1 MISLAKK
8 IGALFLGLALTV
20 AAAGGGYYAY
30 TVLSPDP
37 VVVTQSEQG
46 AVITRKSKVDVP
58 EVSTINEKLSPKTV
72 VSDEDDALQ
81 DEFAE
86 EDAEAINSVELPY
99 AVGYFTEKL
108 TEDEQIV
115 CRELY
120 KGIYD
125 HKEKIGL
132 KPDVINSEDVCQL
145 IVMVVTCSP
154 DMDYIGKDYSIQ
166 VNAEGYATGV
176 MMNYTMTE
184 EEIEERREQMQQRIG
199 QICAEITPAW
209 SDMQKYKLIHDA
221 VVNGCEYSE
230 DSEDCYSP
238 YGCLVEGKAVC
249 EGYSKAVMMLCDY
262 AEIECLP
269 VVGEA
274 FNEDGSFQSHLWN
287 KIRIEDAWYVTDVT
301 WDDPVMDTADN
312 YLRYDYFTMTDEECE
327 RNHAVDENRFFNY
340 PECNSTFHDYY
351 IYNGYYAENFDGAFR
366 AFDNAVRDAVINNE
380 DYARIKCSDEECYE
394 QTLNWVYSNGIGS
407 DALFTLIEERA
418 EKQGN
423 ESYDASSYS
432 VINDEVMHCITL
444 RLKRK

>member
-58 EVSTINEKLSPKTV
+58 EVSTINEELSPKTV

-199 QICAEITPAW
+199 QICAEI
-209 SDMQKYKLIHDA
+209 S
-221 VVNGCEYSE
+221 CE
-230 DSEDCYSP
+230 
-238 YGCLVEGKAVC
+238 L
-249 EGYSKAVMMLCDY
+249 
-262 AEIECLP
+262 
-269 VVGEA
+269 
-274 FNEDGSFQSHLWN
+274 
-287 KIRIEDAWYVTDVT
+287 
-301 WDDPVMDTADN
+301 
-312 YLRYDYFTMTDEECE
+312 
-327 RNHAVDENRFFNY
+327 
-340 PECNSTFHDYY
+340 
-351 IYNGYYAENFDGAFR
+351 
-366 AFDNAVRDAVINNE
+366 
-380 DYARIKCSDEECYE
+380 
-394 QTLNWVYSNGIGS
+394 
-407 DALFTLIEERA
+407 
-418 EKQGN
+418 
-423 ESYDASSYS
+423 
-432 VINDEVMHCITL
+432 
-444 RLKRK
+444 